1 MNLLKEQTL
10 ITLKN
15 YSHVDDINEAYYVDE
30 IGIHWQNQSHKCYL
44 NNPNSDHFH

>member
-15 YSHVDDINEAYYVDE
+15 CSQVDDINEAYYVDE
-30 IGIHWQNQSHKCYL
+30 IGIH
-44 NNPNSDHFH
+44 

>member
-1 MNLLKEQTL
+1 MIFFFLKKKKDLAIWMNLLKEQTL

-30 IGIHWQNQSHKCYL
+30 IGIH
-44 NNPNSDHFH
+44 